1 MVSGTVCILYHF
13 ISSGP
18 IVEDVVSVFRPRI
31 KLSGLVHSWPCG
43 PPTRPSGT
51 SDCILASHNPTWTWT
66 QMESKLTPAIKM
78 YKLQFFLYTKVIM
91 KKVISERL
99 MNKFWKEVGTFLF
112 FFRTTKSKTSTKDNF
127 TYLQ

>member
-1 MVSGTVCILYHF
+1 
-13 ISSGP
+13 
-18 IVEDVVSVFRPRI
+18 
-31 KLSGLVHSWPCG
+31 
-43 PPTRPSGT
+43 
-51 SDCILASHNPTWTWT
+51 
-66 QMESKLTPAIKM
+66 M

>member
-1 MVSGTVCILYHF
+1 
-13 ISSGP
+13 
-18 IVEDVVSVFRPRI
+18 
-31 KLSGLVHSWPCG
+31 
-43 PPTRPSGT
+43 
-51 SDCILASHNPTWTWT
+51 
-66 QMESKLTPAIKM
+66 MESKLTPAIKK

-99 MNKFWKEVGTFLF
+99 MNKFGKEVGTLLF

>member
-1 MVSGTVCILYHF
+1 
-13 ISSGP
+13 
-18 IVEDVVSVFRPRI
+18 
-31 KLSGLVHSWPCG
+31 
-43 PPTRPSGT
+43 
-51 SDCILASHNPTWTWT
+51 
-66 QMESKLTPAIKM
+66 MESKLTPAIKM

-127 TYLQ
+127 TYSNFTSLLAV